1 MGDRQGDETSRDGRY
16 RKMPKNTPRA
26 AATKWVGGVWT
37 LFWLSMKGGE
47 RVGCEETG
55 RANLSTCR
63 KRYRTLAHGALCIA
77 RCPLDG
83 MSDDRPTAAQ
93 VHTKGDRMDHTA
105 GLGRGTQAGSR
116 MHASLL
122 QDDCD
127 LVPVQHGRGQ
137 DRSVTISE
145 TSSPLLV
152 PHTGSTRTTGYLRTE
167 NILVTF
173 DSRGLPASRA
183 PLLPASAFPDFAHH
197 RP

>member
-1 MGDRQGDETSRDGRY
+1 
-16 RKMPKNTPRA
+16 
-26 AATKWVGGVWT
+26 
-37 LFWLSMKGGE
+37 
-47 RVGCEETG
+47 
-55 RANLSTCR
+55 
-63 KRYRTLAHGALCIA
+63 
-77 RCPLDG
+77 

-152 PHTGSTRTTGYLRTE
+152 PHTGSTRTTGVL
-167 NILVTF
+167 
-173 DSRGLPASRA
+173 
-183 PLLPASAFPDFAHH
+183 AH
-197 RP
+197 